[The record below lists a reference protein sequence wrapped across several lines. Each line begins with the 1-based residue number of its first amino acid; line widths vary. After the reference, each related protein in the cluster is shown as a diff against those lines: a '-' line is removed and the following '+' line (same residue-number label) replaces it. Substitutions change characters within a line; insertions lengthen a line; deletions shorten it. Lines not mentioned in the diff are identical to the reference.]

1 MVLIVC
7 DFLAGKGVD
16 AIFQFFGKADN
27 FERCIQMVSKRAPK
41 AKGMIFKTTT
51 KYCHALHQ
59 TKSVKCKTSPGSLT
73 CLFAGNWF
81 LNMHFKDVQTLFTN
95 RILLSNISVN
105 TIRLQLQNVPRT
117 KIVRGVTYAK
127 MECAKVNSRNNSIH
141 YTIPI
146 SIMWQLQFAI
156 LHNWN
161 QIV

>member
-81 LNMHFKDVQTLFTN
+81 LNMHFKDVQTFLGHLQITFYYP
-95 RILLSNISVN
+95 ISVLMN
-105 TIRLQLQNVPRT
+105 
-117 KIVRGVTYAK
+117 GH
-127 MECAKVNSRNNSIH
+127 NSI
-141 YTIPI
+141 
-146 SIMWQLQFAI
+146 AI
-156 LHNWN
+156 TECTQDEDCSWGNICKN
-161 QIV
+161 GMCKGKFEE